1 MDKPK
6 IRIIPKLEIKGMN
19 VIKGIRMEGLRKVG
33 KPDIMSKKYFHDLA
47 DEILFIDTV
56 ASLYNRNNLHA
67 LVTSVSEEISLPLC
81 VGGGIRSLEDAKNL
95 LRCGADKVS
104 VNTAAIKN
112 PGIITNLAKAFG
124 SQSIVASVQAKR
136 KNANSWE
143 AFYNNGREKSNLEVT
158 LWIKELVDRG
168 AGEILLTSID
178 QDGTKLGPDFK
189 LIETVK
195 NSINLPLVVSGGIR
209 DYSDIIKINKMGV
222 YAVAISNILHFNLF
236 NIKEIKKSLIENN
249 INTRI

>member
-1 MDKPK
+1 MTGYTPSP
-6 IRIIPKLEIKGMN
+6 RSHTHYGRY
-19 VIKGIRMEGLRKVG
+19 VI
-33 KPDIMSKKYFHDLA
+33 
-47 DEILFIDTV
+47 
-56 ASLYNRNNLHA
+56 
-67 LVTSVSEEISLPLC
+67 
-81 VGGGIRSLEDAKNL
+81 
-95 LRCGADKVS
+95 
-104 VNTAAIKN
+104 
-112 PGIITNLAKAFG
+112 IITNLAKAFG